1 MYHSLKKTNIMKT
14 TLTVIFL
21 SLATFGFAQDKY
33 FTRNGTITFF
43 SSTPAEDIQ
52 AQNFG
57 VTSVLDIK
65 SGDMEFSLLMKSFEF
80 KKALMQEHF
89 NENYVE
95 SDKFPKASFKG
106 KVRDISSIDFSKDG
120 KHQVKV
126 SGDMTLHGIT
136 KPVTSDGTIEI
147 KDGKVHAN
155 SKLMIKPEDY
165 GIEIPSVVRAN
176 IAKEM
181 EVTVNT
187 TLDPLNR

>member
-1 MYHSLKKTNIMKT
+1 MKT
-14 TLTVIFL
+14 TLTIIFL

-43 SSTPAEDIQ
+43 SSTPVEDIK

-57 VTSVLDIK
+57 VTSVLDTK

-106 KVRDISSIDFSKDG
+106 KVQDISSVNFSKDG
-120 KHQVKV
+120 VYPVKV
-126 SGDMTLHGIT
+126 SGDMTIHGVT
-136 KPVTSDGTIEI
+136 NPVTTDGTIEI

-165 GIEIPSVVRAN
+165 EIEIPSVVRDN
-176 IAKEM
+176 IAQEM
-181 EVTVNT
+181 EVTVHT
-187 TLDPLNR
+187 TLDPLKR